1 MMAKAYPV
9 YKTEDWI
16 AKGDLGFRFVT
27 VENREFSNVEHG
39 HDFYEISVLF
49 HGGMLQRVNGKTY
62 NQRPGDICILRP
74 GDCHLL
80 ARQTETVKAC
90 VCSISAAVMDPF
102 LTAFDIRSRM
112 SASKY
117 GVIFHAHTPQLQQL
131 GQDFELLQCYTGQQ
145 KVDQGKIV
153 ISTLLQYYLRL
164 ENGEQIDW
172 INRITR
178 EMNTPE
184 NLAKGIS
191 ALQRIAN
198 LSRAQLC
205 RVFRRM
211 INQTPQEFVTELR
224 LNYAHTMVCNT
235 DEPFE
240 KIAAMVG
247 YASYAHFSDIF
258 KKQFQQSPSALRKA
272 TKKYW

>member
-1 MMAKAYPV
+1 MMTKAYPV

-172 INRITR
+172 INRLTR

-211 INQTPQEFVTELR
+211 IDQTPQEFVTELR

-272 TKKYW
+272 TKQYW